1 MKTID
6 QKHYLLEVSINK
18 GNLPKGYPFTL
29 PVIKNL
35 TKLTFHPQ
43 VTFLIGDNGAG
54 KSTLLEAIAVAMGFN
69 AEGGSKNFNFNTKET
84 HSELHEYIKV
94 TKGLNLPRDGFFL
107 RAETFYNVATEV
119 DNLEYGSSVIYGGK
133 SLHKQSHGESF
144 ITLIENRFRGN
155 GLYILDEPEAALSPF
170 NQLKFISL
178 IQKLINKNSQF
189 IIATHS
195 PIILGYPNVD
205 IYTIDQEG
213 INKTDYEDTQIYQ
226 LTKQFLNNRKSVL
239 DELLK
244 V

>member
-1 MKTID
+1 MKIID
-6 QKHYLLEVSINK
+6 SNHYLIDISLSKNV
-18 GNLPKGYPFTL
+18 LPTEYPFNL

-35 TKLTFHPQ
+35 SKLTFHSE
-43 VTFLIGDNGAG
+43 VTFLIGENGAG
-54 KSTLLEAIAVAMGFN
+54 KSTLLEAIAIAMGFN
-69 AEGGSKNFNFNTKET
+69 AEGGSKNFNFKTKET

-94 TKGLNLPRDGFFL
+94 TKGLNLPKDGYFL

-119 DNLEYGSSVIYGGK
+119 DNLEYDKSSIYGGK

-144 ITLIENRFRGN
+144 ISLIGNRFRGN

-170 NQLKFISL
+170 NQLKLLSL
-178 IQKLINKNSQF
+178 IQKLVNRNSQF

-195 PIILGYPNVD
+195 PIILGYPNAE
-205 IYTIDQEG
+205 IYTIEKEG
-213 INKTDYEDTQIYQ
+213 INKVNYEDTTIYQ
-226 LTKQFLNNRKSVL
+226 LNKQFLNNRKSIL